1 MVAIATPICPAPSAR
16 PRRTAQVTVL
26 APTLTKLAEAQQ
38 AHNIFAHDLKSDE
51 ERLARLRRQYAR
63 KLAEYNV
70 FCELFE
76 ESALDIEFRAGDG
89 RQLTLRL
96 SMNELGDTYAGLRD
110 ALSESLRSLEQ
121 EIVTHLQGMEQEAEL
136 LHERPFSN
144 DSSLH
149 LRGPILAL
157 CAPGI

>member
-1 MVAIATPICPAPSAR
+1 
-16 PRRTAQVTVL
+16 
-26 APTLTKLAEAQQ
+26 LAEAQQ
-38 AHNIFAHDLKSDE
+38 AHNIFAFELKSDE
-51 ERLARLRRQYAR
+51 ERLARLRRHYAR
-63 KLAEYNV
+63 KLAEYNS

-76 ESALDIEFRAGDG
+76 ESALDVEFRAGDG

-96 SMNELGDTYAGLRD
+96 SMSELGDAYSGLRD
-110 ALSESLRSLEQ
+110 ALIEGLRSLER
-121 EIVTHLQGMEQEAEL
+121 EIVSHLQGVEQEAEL
-136 LHERPFSN
+136 LHKQPLSK

>member
-1 MVAIATPICPAPSAR
+1 MVAIAIPVTPAPSAR
-16 PRRTAQVTVL
+16 PRRTTQATAL
-26 APTLTKLAEAQQ
+26 APTLTKLAKAQQ
-38 AHNIFAHDLKSDE
+38 ADNIFAFDLKSDE
-51 ERLARLRRQYAR
+51 ERLARLRRHYTR
-63 KLAEYNV
+63 KLAEYNS

-96 SMNELGDTYAGLRD
+96 PMNQLGDAYAGLRD
-110 ALSESLRSLEQ
+110 ALSEGLRSLEQ
-121 EIVTHLQGMEQEAEL
+121 EIVAHLQGVEQEAEL